1 MTAEPRSSTNRPAEQ
16 SAAPVASG
24 VSAPGTSEG
33 APALEGLHQPAIARE
48 GLADGETDNRVP
60 PTSTF

>member
-1 MTAEPRSSTNRPAEQ
+1 MSTDPADG
-16 SAAPVASG
+16 APVAREPVEPPVAG
-24 VSAPGTSEG
+24 GGGTFEE
-33 APALEGLHQPAIARE
+33 AAADMPAVARE